1 MTFAHV
7 PENIQTGILLMDDAD
22 TLVRSIRTT
31 AVPDFVQLYSK
42 WHYQQVLRTA
52 LVQMFPFSD
61 KMN

>member
-42 WHYQQVLRTA
+42 
-52 LVQMFPFSD
+52 
-61 KMN
+61 